1 MPTSVVREASVD
13 VVALRAGGVR
23 RRRRVR
29 TGHESMAS
37 AVRRGNGSRTRTSGL
52 PATRKCRRQA
62 AGGRGSNR
70 SAGRRP
76 ATTTVVIGASWRAH
90 GTAAGAALTDGDGHE
105 RTSGAPRAL
114 RRRRRR
120 RRRCWSH
127 AGRSARERDTVAT
140 HAVQSVR

>member
-1 MPTSVVREASVD
+1 MDAHLGREGSQ
-13 VVALRAGGVR
+13 R
-23 RRRRVR
+23 RRRGVARWWCTTSSSR
-29 TGHESMAS
+29 SH
-37 AVRRGNGSRTRTSGL
+37 GSRIHGQRRETRQRFQDTYVRAACHQEVQ
-52 PATRKCRRQA
+52 P

-105 RTSGAPRAL
+105 CTSGAPRAL
-114 RRRRRR
+114 RRRRR

-127 AGRSARERDTVAT
+127 AGRSARERDTVTT